1 LLLIIVVYSV
11 SGGVKGAELGTLT
24 FMVGAKSKADF
35 EAIKPFLE
43 CMGVSDF
50 CFFYNF
56 KNYILIFKIRKILF
70 ILVKLVTAWL
80 VKNQKIIFFLFLI
93 LNKIRLL
100 KFVII

>member
-1 LLLIIVVYSV
+1 
-11 SGGVKGAELGTLT
+11 
-24 FMVGAKSKADF
+24 MVGAKSTVDF

-50 CFFYNF
+50 KFFYYF

-70 ILVKLVTAWL
+70 ILVILVTAWL
-80 VKNQKIIFFLFLI
+80 VKYKKLNFFLFVI